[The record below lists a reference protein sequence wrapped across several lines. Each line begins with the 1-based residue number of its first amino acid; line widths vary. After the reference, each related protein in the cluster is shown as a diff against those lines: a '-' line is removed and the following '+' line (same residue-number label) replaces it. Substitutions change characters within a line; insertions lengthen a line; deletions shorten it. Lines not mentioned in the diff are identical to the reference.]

1 MNRWKIAFF
10 TLIGLLCAGVIA
22 LILFLDT
29 SGKSEPLPTADRS
42 ASKGSVLLVKAS
54 RDDVEVLANNYL
66 RKAMKGKPLPVT
78 IEVKDELVLYS
89 ELTVFG
95 VTAPIYMNFDPV
107 VLEDGNLI
115 LKQSSMEIANLNIP
129 PATVLKVLR
138 DSIDL
143 PEWMIVRPKEEEIFI
158 DLSELPVSGN
168 LQVRAKTFN
177 LAEDEIEL
185 EVTIP
190 NN

>member
-29 SGKSEPLPTADRS
+29 SGKSEPLPTDDRS